1 MLTDLLPF
9 VGTVLLLLVF
19 PGPDLAIM
27 VRNAASGGQRSA
39 RATAAG
45 IVVGNAVLATVAVLG
60 LTALLR
66 SSEVAYTALRVAGA
80 AYLLW
85 LGIGALRDWWALG
98 RHGLTD
104 ATVAVTAVPVSRSRA
119 FRQGLTSNLLNPKVA
134 MFYLALF
141 PQFHLS
147 GLGPTAG
154 SVVLAGT
161 LLALV
166 VLWYVLLQAA
176 VGAVEAFL
184 TRRRTR
190 RVLAGSSGV
199 ALTALSVVL
208 LADR

>member
-27 VRNAASGGQRSA
+27 VRNAASGGRRSA

-60 LTALLR
+60 LTAVLR

-80 AYLLW
+80 CYLLW
-85 LGIGALRDWWALG
+85 LGVGALREWWSLG
-98 RHGLTD
+98 RRPAADETVAP
-104 ATVAVTAVPVSRSRA
+104 ATVAVPRSRA

-154 SVVLAGT
+154 SVVLAATMLG
-161 LLALV
+161 LV
-166 VLWYVLLQAA
+166 VIWYVLLQAA
-176 VGAVEAFL
+176 VGAVESFL
-184 TRRRTR
+184 ARRRTR
-190 RVLAGSSGV
+190 RVLAGGSGV